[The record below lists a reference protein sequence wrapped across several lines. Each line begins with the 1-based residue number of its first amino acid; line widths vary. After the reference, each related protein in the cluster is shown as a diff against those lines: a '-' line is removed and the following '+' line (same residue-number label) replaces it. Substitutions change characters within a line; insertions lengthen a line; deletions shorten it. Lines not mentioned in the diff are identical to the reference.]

1 MKHIITLAVAIIA
14 FNTISAQTYFSKNAY
29 VGFFSSTKMEDI
41 KADNNK
47 ANVVFKKETGEIQ
60 FSALMK
66 AFEFEKAL
74 MQEHFNENYVESD
87 KFPKATFK
95 GKIENPSALNLTK
108 DGTYPVKVVGDMNM
122 HGVTKPLTVN
132 ATIKVAG
139 GKITCDSKFSVKPED
154 YNIAIP
160 NTVRDNIAS
169 MIDVTVKA
177 NLEELKK

>member
-1 MKHIITLAVAIIA
+1 MKQIITLAFAVFTI
-14 FNTISAQTYFSKNAY
+14 NTLSAQTYFSKNAY

-47 ANVVFKKETGEIQ
+47 ANVVFLKETGEIQ
-60 FSALMK
+60 FSVLMK

-87 KFPKATFK
+87 KFPKASFK
-95 GKIENPSALNLTK
+95 GKIENPSAINLSK
-108 DGTYPVKVVGDMNM
+108 DGVYPVKVVGEMNM
-122 HGVTKPLTVN
+122 HGVTKPITVN
-132 ATIKVAG
+132 ANFKVAG
-139 GKITCDSKFSVKPED
+139 GKIACDSKFSVKPED
-154 YNIAIP
+154 YNITIP

-169 MIDVTVKA
+169 TIDVTVKA